1 MVHEVDKD
9 SFEQS
14 RHLLQNDIIWFC
26 QHYSGSSYVM
36 VNLKSSHKIGC
47 GFRVSRIDFLE
58 GRGLVAITILEWMN
72 RSCKVNIRPS
82 PCMQGTFLYK
92 VCTERKVQ
100 QRRFWFLSAWTYIC
114 LCVCQF
120 WHYSPTL
127 LPCYVY
133 HNHFYQHDL
142 AVSVA
147 LHCGF
152 VSFLSILMYMFAS
165 SSTWVIEL
173 VIPFTINNAVHI
185 VL

>member
-100 QRRFWFLSAWTYIC
+100 QRRFWFLSAWTFITFVCVYASSDIILRRYYRVMYITIISTNTIW
-114 LCVCQF
+114 L
-120 WHYSPTL
+120 YL
-127 LPCYVY
+127 LL
-133 HNHFYQHDL
+133 FI
-142 AVSVA
+142 AVSYP
-147 LHCGF
+147 
-152 VSFLSILMYMFAS
+152 FLVF
-165 SSTWVIEL
+165 
-173 VIPFTINNAVHI
+173 
-185 VL
+185 